1 MTLHMV
7 YLHIYPTKIF
17 SLEIKMNITVIIS
30 SINADNKVT
39 FSCRTHTFVHLPEL
53 FSSLQTRLL
62 KLIIYF
68 FQSTPNLRHSF
79 LLQPHILLYLSKL
92 IRHNLTCNISSSPVQ
107 VFDLIYVIQIYNS
120 FLL

>member
-1 MTLHMV
+1 MLQIQKYKKKVSYWYLSTIVIWFTGKNIYMTLRTV

-39 FSCRTHTFVHLPEL
+39 FSCRTHTFVCLPEL

-68 FQSTPNLRHSF
+68 FPKHPKFKTQLPSTATHPAIPF
-79 LLQPHILLYLSKL
+79 
-92 IRHNLTCNISSSPVQ
+92 
-107 VFDLIYVIQIYNS
+107 
-120 FLL
+120 